1 MSITTAGDIIR
12 KALGVI
18 LVLGQQ
24 DVLSSADEQDGLDS
38 LNTMLESW
46 RLERLSCFAQRQQNF
61 PLVAG
66 TATYTIGPGGNF
78 NTDRPI
84 RLIDA
89 YVLYQ
94 TVSFPVPLITQEQ
107 YDQIPVKAI
116 QGMPTA
122 LFYDPQLPLG
132 SITLFPVPYT
142 AGLQLYITSFLEIQS
157 FATVTDALSL
167 PPGYNRALI
176 YNLACELAPIY
187 GKSIPQETAALATI
201 AKRNIKRINYQM
213 QPAGFDSALF
223 GDQNGRRNFW
233 GNWRY
238 L

>member
-1 MSITTAGDIIR
+1 MAITTAGDIIR

-24 DVLSSADEQDGLDS
+24 DVLSSSDEQDGLDS
-38 LNTMLESW
+38 LNTLLESW
-46 RLERLSCFAQRQQNF
+46 RLERLSCFAQRQENF

-78 NTDRPI
+78 NTDRPV

-94 TVSFPVPLITQEQ
+94 TVSFPILLITQQQ
-107 YDQIPVKAI
+107 YDAVPVKTI
-116 QGMPTA
+116 QGLPTA
-122 LFYDPQLPLG
+122 LFYNPQFPVG
-132 SITLFPVPYT
+132 SITMLPVPYT
-142 AGLQLYITSFLEIQS
+142 SGIQLYITSFLEIQS
-157 FATVTDALSL
+157 FAAVTDALSL

-176 YNLACELAPIY
+176 YNLAVELAPIY
-187 GKSIPQETAALATI
+187 GKSVAPEIAAI
-201 AKRNIKRINYQM
+201 AVASKRNIKRINYQM
-213 QPAGFDSALF
+213 QPASFDGALY

-233 GNWRY
+233 GNWLY